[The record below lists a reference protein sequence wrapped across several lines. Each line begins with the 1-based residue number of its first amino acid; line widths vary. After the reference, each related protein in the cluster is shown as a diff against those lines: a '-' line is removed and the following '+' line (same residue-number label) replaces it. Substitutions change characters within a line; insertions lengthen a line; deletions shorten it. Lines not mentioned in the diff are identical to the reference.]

1 MRTAGYGLLIS
12 LGILSL
18 AWLLDFPQA
27 RADRTSPTA
36 DRTSPTA
43 DRGSG
48 DGLVV
53 MPLDL
58 ADGRQQVTI
67 VDTKTRVMAVYHVDK
82 VNGGLALRSVRNVH
96 WDLLMEEYNTS
107 TGTPSPRDIRA
118 LAEQR

>member
-27 RADRTSPTA
+27 RA